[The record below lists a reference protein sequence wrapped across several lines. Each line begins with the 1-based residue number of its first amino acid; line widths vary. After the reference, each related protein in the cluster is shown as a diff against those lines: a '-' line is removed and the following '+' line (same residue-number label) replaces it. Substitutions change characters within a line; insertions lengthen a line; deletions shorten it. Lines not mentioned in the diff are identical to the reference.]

1 MLIVEMAMIVI
12 GFGLLSASLVL
23 YQTRTHD
30 KEFLTRFWLGK
41 RLLTAREYV
50 LNRVGFVICLIAILA
65 GSVRLAFAFYLHR

>member
-41 RLLTAREYV
+41 SLLTAREYA
-50 LNRVGFVICLIAILA
+50 LNRVGFVICLVAILA
-65 GSVRLAFAFYLHR
+65 GGLRLAFDFYWRR

>member
-1 MLIVEMAMIVI
+1 MIVEMAMIVI

-41 RLLTAREYV
+41 RSLTAREYT
-50 LNRVGFVICLIAILA
+50 LNRVGFVICLVAILA
-65 GSVRLAFAFYLHR
+65 GGVCLACDLFLHR